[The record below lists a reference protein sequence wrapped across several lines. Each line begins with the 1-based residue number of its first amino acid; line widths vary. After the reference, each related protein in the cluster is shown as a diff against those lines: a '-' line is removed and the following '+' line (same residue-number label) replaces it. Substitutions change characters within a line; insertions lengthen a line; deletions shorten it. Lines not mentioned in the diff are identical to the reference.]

1 MYVPSDTMLLDNDLM
16 AFCVPIRVLFL
27 SVWAT
32 CIFLDSSQRGDLSQ
46 RERIERTRENGCLR
60 QDPQVHLLVP
70 RVHRPLDHRSR
81 VRWLRQPRPRSHLRS
96 HQSLCLLH
104 APLARPLT
112 QMYRRNFAAINPL
125 AKQTDLVLNPSIS
138 GMNKRRWVLDRLILP
153 GLPPP
158 TSRANPLL
166 SG

>member
-1 MYVPSDTMLLDNDLM
+1 MS
-16 AFCVPIRVLFL
+16 FCVPIRVLFL

-46 RERIERTRENGCLR
+46 RGRIRRTRENGCQR
-60 QDPQVHLLVP
+60 QEPQVHLLVP
-70 RVHRPLDHRSR
+70 RVHRLLGRQSR
-81 VRWLRQPRPRSHLRS
+81 VRWLRQPRPRSHLRNLP
-96 HQSLCLLH
+96 SLRLLH

-112 QMYRRNFAAINPL
+112 QMYRCNFAVTNPL
-125 AKQTDLVLNPSIS
+125 AKQTDLVLTPPIS
-138 GMNKRRWVLDRLILP
+138 GMSKRLWVLDRLILS

-158 TSRANPLL
+158 TSRASPFL